1 MSPSIRCL
9 LLGVVLGACRAA
21 PPPPAVAPSSAASSN
36 AVTAA
41 PPAAASVAPAP
52 HGEANDQPAPRTRDY
67 PWMSVDT
74 WWQKQRALLAI
85 EPSIKRDSELA
96 FLGDSIVEGFDN
108 AVWNEFYARYRPVRL
123 GLGGDKTQQV
133 LFRIEQGELDG
144 LGSKLVVLLIGTNNF
159 GLGDATPES
168 VARGIAA
175 VVQAVQ
181 SKLPKA
187 RILLLGILPR
197 DERSDGELRKK
208 VRETN
213 LLVERLGDGDRVT
226 YLDIGAKFLDAE
238 GKIPAELMAD
248 FLHPTPKGYRVFST
262 ALAPTL
268 GELLSR

>member
-1 MSPSIRCL
+1 MTPAIHCL

-21 PPPPAVAPSSAASSN
+21 PPPPPVAPSSAASSD
-36 AVTAA
+36 AVTTA
-41 PPAAASVAPAP
+41 PPTAASVAPAP
-52 HGEANDQPAPRTRDY
+52 PGEASDQPAPRTRDY

-85 EPSIKRDSELA
+85 EPSIKRGSELA
-96 FLGDSIVEGFDN
+96 FLGDSIVEGWDN

-175 VVQAVQ
+175 VIKAVQ
-181 SKLPKA
+181 TKLPQA
-187 RILLLGILPR
+187 RLLLLGILPR
-197 DERSDGELRKK
+197 DERPDGALRKK

-213 LLVERLGDGDRVT
+213 LLIQRFGDGDRVT
-226 YLDIGAKFLDAE
+226 YLEIGAKFLDAE

-268 GELLSR
+268 AGRLAR

>member
-1 MSPSIRCL
+1 MSRE
-9 LLGVVLGACRAA
+9 G
-21 PPPPAVAPSSAASSN
+21 
-36 AVTAA
+36 
-41 PPAAASVAPAP
+41 
-52 HGEANDQPAPRTRDY
+52 
-67 PWMSVDT
+67 
-74 WWQKQRALLAI
+74 WWQRHRALLAI

-96 FLGDSIVEGFDN
+96 FLGDSIIEGFDN
-108 AVWNEFYARYRPVRL
+108 AVWNEFYARYRPLRL
-123 GLGGDKTQQV
+123 GIGGDKTQQV

-175 VVQAVQ
+175 VVKAVQ
-181 SKLPKA
+181 SKLPEA
-187 RILLLGILPR
+187 RLLLLGILPR
-197 DERSDGELRKK
+197 EEKPDSELRKK

-213 LLVERLGDGDRVT
+213 LLVQRLADGERVT
-226 YLDIGAKFLDAE
+226 YLDLGARFLDAE

>member
-1 MSPSIRCL
+1 MNPSIRCL
-9 LLGVVLGACRAA
+9 LLCAVLGACGTT
-21 PPPPAVAPSSAASSN
+21 PPAPAVAPSSQAMA
-36 AVTAA
+36 AA
-41 PPAAASVAPAP
+41 PAPTASVAPAP
-52 HGEANDQPAPRTRDY
+52 SAEATDRPAPRDRDY
-67 PWMSVDT
+67 PWMSREG
-74 WWQKQRALLAI
+74 WWQRHRALLAI

-96 FLGDSIVEGFDN
+96 FLGDSIIEGFDN
-108 AVWNEFYARYRPVRL
+108 TVWNEFFARYRPLRL
-123 GLGGDKTQQV
+123 GIGGDKTQQV

-175 VVQAVQ
+175 VVKAVQ
-181 SKLPKA
+181 SKLPEA
-187 RILLLGILPR
+187 RLLLLGILPR
-197 DERSDGELRKK
+197 EEKPDSELRKK

-213 LLVERLGDGDRVT
+213 LLVQRLGDGDRVT
-226 YLDIGAKFLDAE
+226 YLDIGAQFLDAE

-262 ALAPTL
+262 ALAPKL